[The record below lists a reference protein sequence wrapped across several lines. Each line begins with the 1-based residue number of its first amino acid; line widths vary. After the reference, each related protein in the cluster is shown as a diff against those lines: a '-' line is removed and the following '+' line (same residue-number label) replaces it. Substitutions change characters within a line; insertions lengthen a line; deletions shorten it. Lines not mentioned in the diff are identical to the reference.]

1 MKTCLL
7 IVLSCWI
14 FIAALVFSLVILL
27 NCGGLAFLFYAILVS
42 CVIGV
47 TANYILEKRDRD
59 EL

>member
-27 NCGGLAFLFYAILVS
+27 NCGGLAFLLCAAIVS
-42 CVIGV
+42 VVVGVIAGL
-47 TANYILEKRDRD
+47 YLEK
-59 EL
+59 EGCK

>member
-27 NCGGLAFLFYAILVS
+27 NCGGLAFLLYAAIISVVVS
-42 CVIGV
+42 VIAGL
-47 TANYILEKRDRD
+47 YLEK
-59 EL
+59 EGCK

>member
-27 NCGGLAFLFYAILVS
+27 NCGGLAFFALCRY
-42 CVIGV
+42 CIGCCRCDSRF
-47 TANYILEKRDRD
+47 IFGKRGM
-59 EL
+59 

>member
-27 NCGGLAFLFYAILVS
+27 YCGGLAFLLYAAIVS
-42 CVIGV
+42 VVVGVIAGL
-47 TANYILEKRDRD
+47 YLEK
-59 EL
+59 EGCK

>member
-27 NCGGLAFLFYAILVS
+27 NCGGLALYAAIVS
-42 CVIGV
+42 VVVGVIAGL
-47 TANYILEKRDRD
+47 YLEK
-59 EL
+59 EGCK

>member
-27 NCGGLAFLFYAILVS
+27 NCGGLACLRYGAIVSVVVGLVA
-42 CVIGV
+42 GLLL
-47 TANYILEKRDRD
+47 Y
-59 EL
+59 